1 MVARYSDSFK
11 PLRFCHSGLQTAI
24 LHNTVTPMTR
34 LALPPQSSRFRYLP
48 VSLFSLIIFVSSELH
63 VPGLLQNL
71 SDHLLHF
78 TCYALLCMLA
88 WYALGTHFPAHRHP
102 ARLTL
107 SVVYAVLLGSIDEIH
122 QAFVPFRTS
131 SGTDIAADALGAL
144 FATALILF
152 VSRRTI

>member
-1 MVARYSDSFK
+1 
-11 PLRFCHSGLQTAI
+11 
-24 LHNTVTPMTR
+24 MTC
-34 LALPPQSSRFRYLP
+34 LAPTPQSSRFRYLP
-48 VSLFSLIIFVSSELH
+48 VALFSLIIFVSSELH

-78 TCYALLCMLA
+78 ACYALLCVLA

-107 SVVYAVLLGSIDEIH
+107 SVVYAVLLGSVDEMH
-122 QAFVPFRTS
+122 QAFVPFRTP
-131 SGTDIAADALGAL
+131 SGADVAADALGAL